1 MTPRTWTLIAAAALA
16 GCNGEVTPP
25 NPPVPQSIDA
35 ELRASI
41 GPWGVVP
48 IGPMPPQNAAQ
59 VELGRALFFDKI
71 LSGNRDVAC
80 ATCHQA
86 AAALGDGRSHAIGTG
101 GTGTGPSRT
110 LGAGR
115 TVTPRGAPSLL
126 NAGLGLFSLFWDARL
141 SGREGTFTVDS
152 VTLPADLPDALTAQ
166 AMLPVL
172 NRREMRGEAG
182 DRDILGQVNE
192 LARFTDRQSPEIWDA
207 VMARVLA
214 VSEYVSKF
222 NAAFP
227 GVARPRFEHAAR
239 ALAVFQ
245 RQAFTAT
252 RSPFDR
258 YLDRDDFALTPNQKR
273 GGLLFFG
280 KARCSQCHNG
290 PFLGTQGFA
299 NVGAPQIGPGGR
311 RGPPLDFGR
320 GEFDQN
326 DFYRFA
332 FRVAPLRNVELTA
345 PYFHSGAYPTLEAVV
360 KHYNNVA
367 VALSEYD
374 PSVLAPE
381 IRPLYR
387 GDAATIDAVLEKLDP
402 RLQQPIRLNAGEI
415 ADLVAFLKALTDPA
429 ARNLTTDVPDRVP
442 SGLPVPR

>member
-1 MTPRTWTLIAAAALA
+1 MTPRTWILIAVAALS

-25 NPPVPQSIDA
+25 TPPAPPSIDA
-35 ELRASI
+35 ELRANI

-48 IGPMPPQNAAQ
+48 IGAMPQQNPAQ

-71 LSGNRDVAC
+71 LSGNRDIAC

-86 AAALGDGRSHAIGTG
+86 SAALGDGRSHAIGTG
-101 GTGTGPSRT
+101 GTGTGTGRA

-115 TVTPRGAPSLL
+115 AVTPRGAPSLL
-126 NAGLGLFSLFWDARL
+126 NAGLGLFTLFWDARL

-152 VTLPADLPDALTAQ
+152 VTLPPGLPDALTAQ

-172 NRREMRGEAG
+172 NRREMRGEIG
-182 DRDILGQVNE
+182 DRDVLGQVNE
-192 LARFTDRQSPEIWDA
+192 LAGFTDRQSTEVWDG
-207 VMARVLA
+207 VMKRVLA
-214 VSEYVSKF
+214 VSEYVSSF

-239 ALAVFQ
+239 ALAAFQ
-245 RQAFTAT
+245 RQTFTAT

-258 YLDRDDFALTPNQKR
+258 YLDRDDSALTPEQKR

-290 PFLGTQGFA
+290 PFLGAQTFA

-311 RGPPLDFGR
+311 RQPPLDFGR
-320 GEFDQN
+320 GESEPN
-326 DFYRFA
+326 EFYRFA

-360 KHYNNVA
+360 KHYNNA
-367 VALSEYD
+367 SVALREYN

-387 GDAATIDAVLEKLDP
+387 GDAATIDAVLATLDG
-402 RLQQPIRLNAGEI
+402 RLQQPLRLSPAEI
-415 ADLVAFLKALTDPA
+415 VEVVAFLKALTDPA
-429 ARNLTTDVPDRVP
+429 ARNLAAVVPDRVP
-442 SGLPVPR
+442 SGLPVSR